1 MVPTLAG
8 VILFVFFLFK
18 FFGGD
23 PAEILGGLLAT
34 PEQIEA
40 IRQQLG
46 LNDPWYV
53 QLWIFI
59 KSIFTFNWGNS
70 WATGEAISNIFRTRL
85 PATLTV
91 MIPILILDTVLGII
105 AAMAVAYVRG
115 SVTDRA
121 IMVITTVMLSI
132 SFLVYIIVGQWLFGF
147 YLGWFPVQ
155 GWSDS
160 FFTNLTYYAVL
171 PVSLAVF
178 VSLAP
183 QTRLYR
189 SFFLDEINQD
199 YVRTA
204 RAKGVGENRV
214 LFTHVL
220 RNAMIPVLTNVA
232 LAVAGRVHRLVPD
245 RSVLLDPGAGARNP
259 AGGQPQRLPGDSGGD
274 DLSRGADDADQS
286 DRRHSVQ
293 SGRPEGR
300 TEMIPAATIESI
312 RVPPEPTRSR
322 GVWVTAWRRLK
333 NDRVGMVS
341 LVIVLR
347 LRCWCCSRFWASSP
361 ATGRRK
367 WRARCAADIPRAASR
382 ADGYRSAGK
391 RGRRRTRSRW
401 T

>member
-1 MVPTLAG
+1 MAAYILRRLWQMVPTLFG
-8 VILFVFFLFK
+8 VILLVFFLFK

-34 PEQIEA
+34 PEQIQA

-53 QLWIFI
+53 QLWIFV

-70 WATGEAISNIFRTRL
+70 WATSESVANIFRTRM

-91 MIPILILDTVLGII
+91 MVPILILEVILGII

-115 SVTDRA
+115 SLTDRLVM
-121 IMVITTVMLSI
+121 IISTVALSI

-160 FFTNLTYYAVL
+160 FVTNLTHYALL
-171 PVSLAVF
+171 PILLATL

-204 RAKGVGENRV
+204 RAKGLGENTI
-214 LFTHVL
+214 LFKHVL
-220 RNAMIPVLTNVA
+220 RNAMIPVLTNIAVMLPGIFVGSFLIETFFSIPGLGREVL
-232 LAVAGRVHRLVPD
+232 LAVNRSDYPVIQAVTVYLAVLTMVINLIADLMYKAVDPRV
-245 RSVLLDPGAGARNP
+245 VL
-259 AGGQPQRLPGDSGGD
+259 
-274 DLSRGADDADQS
+274 
-286 DRRHSVQ
+286 
-293 SGRPEGR
+293 
-300 TEMIPAATIESI
+300 
-312 RVPPEPTRSR
+312 
-322 GVWVTAWRRLK
+322 K
-333 NDRVGMVS
+333 
-341 LVIVLR
+341 
-347 LRCWCCSRFWASSP
+347 
-361 ATGRRK
+361 
-367 WRARCAADIPRAASR
+367 
-382 ADGYRSAGK
+382 
-391 RGRRRTRSRW
+391 
-401 T
+401 